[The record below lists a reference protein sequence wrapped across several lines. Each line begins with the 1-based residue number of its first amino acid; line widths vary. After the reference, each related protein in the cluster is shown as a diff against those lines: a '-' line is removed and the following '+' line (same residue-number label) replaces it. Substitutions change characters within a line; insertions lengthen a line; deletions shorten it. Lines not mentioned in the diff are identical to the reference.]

1 MTAHYPAITA
11 ATYARNRFVWDLVH
25 DPALKS
31 GYLHDHAAGLAD
43 TDVDDAT
50 RAALLVVDLDALLA
64 LGVHPMLC
72 ASLRG
77 MTHSF
82 ENPDDYTYY

>member
-11 ATYARNRFVWDLVH
+11 ATYPRNAYIWALVH
-25 DPALKS
+25 DRELK
-31 GYLHDHAAGLAD
+31 AAYLAD
-43 TDVDDAT
+43 RAAAVATADVDEPT
-50 RAALLVVDLDALLA
+50 RTALAELDLDALLA

-77 MTHSF
+77 ITHSY